1 MIILYGY
8 GVSNKSI
15 ERYLIKENIL
25 YQIVEDAD
33 ESIVHFENVELIIK
47 SPGIKNNTLFI
58 KKAHYFGIKIISD
71 IEYLYSQIINNK
83 IDPCIISI
91 TGTNGKTTTTSILKS
106 VLDDFY
112 TCGNIGTGLFDNN
125 KLVDRYL
132 IECSSY
138 MLEYTKTFKPSI
150 HVILNIEKHHLS
162 HHGSYVNYIKS
173 KIKPLKN
180 MNEDEL
186 FIFDDDNLLLKR
198 IANVYVCKKE
208 SFSVKNNLAI
218 CYLKDD
224 LIYYKNES
232 ILDVK
237 TLKLNG
243 IHNYKNIMA
252 SIIILKYLNID
263 PDKISM
269 IKQFEPLQHRLEF
282 FKTSNYQSTVFIN
295 DSKSTSPYA
304 LYEAVNLVKS
314 KYNNKEIILLV
325 GGKKEDVN
333 YSLFDKVNNLV
344 YKAYAFGEIASL
356 IKYANMRFKNLSVLI
371 NYLKNSELSNKVI
384 LFSPGAPSL
393 DEFKNYEERGEYFK
407 NSFIYK
413 TI

>member
-1 MIILYGY
+1 
-8 GVSNKSI
+8 
-15 ERYLIKENIL
+15 
-25 YQIVEDAD
+25 
-33 ESIVHFENVELIIK
+33 
-47 SPGIKNNTLFI
+47 
-58 KKAHYFGIKIISD
+58 
-71 IEYLYSQIINNK
+71 
-83 IDPCIISI
+83 
-91 TGTNGKTTTTSILKS
+91 
-106 VLDDFY
+106 
-112 TCGNIGTGLFDNN
+112 
-125 KLVDRYL
+125 
-132 IECSSY
+132 
-138 MLEYTKTFKPSI
+138 
-150 HVILNIEKHHLS
+150 
-162 HHGSYVNYIKS
+162 
-173 KIKPLKN
+173 
-180 MNEDEL
+180 
-186 FIFDDDNLLLKR
+186 
-198 IANVYVCKKE
+198 
-208 SFSVKNNLAI
+208 
-218 CYLKDD
+218 
-224 LIYYKNES
+224 
-232 ILDVK
+232 
-237 TLKLNG
+237 
-243 IHNYKNIMA
+243 MA

-263 PDKISM
+263 PDKISL

-344 YKAYAFGEIASL
+344 YKVYAFGEIASL
-356 IKYANMRFKNLSVLI
+356 IKYANMRFQNLSVLI